1 MSSFYFSFSCKKL
14 ENTSRIGYFLG
25 DMKQVG
31 YQASFY
37 KLGNRHDDT
46 IFVNN

>member
-1 MSSFYFSFSCKKL
+1 MSSFYFHFPVKL

-46 IFVNN
+46 ILSITS